1 MKLQRITALVGKDM
15 KKLLR
20 EPALLFLLILFPIM
34 LTLVFGF
41 SFGAIGGAQQTTFQI
56 GLVNMNAESLYP
68 QYAQNFIAN
77 LTSVQMLKIQVY
89 SDNETAQLDLVQGK
103 IQAVLI
109 IPENFGESCHAFQ
122 AAPNDPAKWINI
134 TIPLYL
140 DSGSMLATQAIPPV
154 IQQILATTIYGNKQA
169 VFPQPIHLGIPSLV
183 GVSKRTVFDYMAPGL
198 FAYASIFLT
207 ITVAQSFTSDREN
220 GMLRRINTT
229 PTTATEFMIS
239 QAFSNMIIGVIQA
252 ILIFVT
258 AYAVG
263 FRPEVEASSMML
275 AFVTMLIFSL
285 CNVGFGLITATLAKS
300 SSAATGI
307 AFIFILPQMF
317 LGTFV
322 GAALSSIAQ
331 VAGHFV
337 PSYYVTDAFT
347 SLLLRK
353 ASITSPTVLLDL
365 ATTSFLSLTVLAFGV
380 LLFRKY
386 GKA

>member
-1 MKLQRITALVGKDM
+1 
-15 KKLLR
+15 
-20 EPALLFLLILFPIM
+20 
-34 LTLVFGF
+34 
-41 SFGAIGGAQQTTFQI
+41 
-56 GLVNMNAESLYP
+56 
-68 QYAQNFIAN
+68 
-77 LTSVQMLKIQVY
+77 
-89 SDNETAQLDLVQGK
+89 
-103 IQAVLI
+103 
-109 IPENFGESCHAFQ
+109 
-122 AAPNDPAKWINI
+122 
-134 TIPLYL
+134 
-140 DSGSMLATQAIPPV
+140 
-154 IQQILATTIYGNKQA
+154 
-169 VFPQPIHLGIPSLV
+169 
-183 GVSKRTVFDYMAPGL
+183 MAPGL

-275 AFVTMLIFSL
+275 AFVIMLIFSL

-365 ATTSFLSLTVLAFGV
+365 ATTSFSSLTVLAFGV